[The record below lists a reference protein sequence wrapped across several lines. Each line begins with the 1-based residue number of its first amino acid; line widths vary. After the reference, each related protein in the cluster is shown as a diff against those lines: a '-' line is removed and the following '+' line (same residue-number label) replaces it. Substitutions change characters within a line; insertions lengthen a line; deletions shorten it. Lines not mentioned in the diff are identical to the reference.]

1 MHYPLKPFTAT
12 PTTPT
17 SKILSSIM
25 RDFRYLYLSFLIW
38 SLGLPVQAQLADS
51 CKFVIRGA
59 VYDQTTKSP
68 LAFATVQLE
77 GQTEGA
83 YTAEDGSFSIS
94 GLCEKEYDLK
104 VSYIGYKTVVHHH
117 DFHHPFLEILLVP
130 KETLLESV
138 VVEAERN
145 GSSLQTTTATT
156 LSGQELEAVK
166 TESFGEAVS
175 QISGV
180 NTISTGQNVSKPII
194 HGLHSNRILV
204 INNGLRH
211 EFQNWGID
219 HAPELDPAA
228 VDKIEVIKGA
238 ATVRFGPD
246 ALGGVILTTPSHLE
260 LNTPLQGNIGL
271 TGKSNGQSGEVS
283 AELRKGFKWLSLLG
297 GGSYVKQGD
306 LQAPNYLLS
315 NTGKEEQSYY
325 GGFRLH
331 PLPELDIEGYYSH
344 YDQNLGILL
353 GSTFSNLDDL
363 SRSITAD
370 TPFYTGPFTYDIEQP
385 RQDIAHDLVKAKA
398 KYTGTNQSFD
408 VQYGYQINRRKEFGV
423 RRGDAPNINLELVTQ
438 SLDANWIHPALGPI
452 SGRLGIQWQEQAN
465 DNLPGTNTVP
475 FIPNFDSERYGI
487 FLIESLEQGD
497 NTYELGLRYD
507 DMSADI
513 TGREPNNTIYRNTI
527 EYRNFTTSIGYK
539 RQLNKESSF
548 RTNFGTAWRP
558 PNVAELYRFGQH
570 SFFIEYGLWRYT
582 INDRFDVVST
592 SEGIL
597 TEEDRAVR
605 SEVGYKWINTFEIDR
620 KGFQLEATAYVNYIE
635 NFIFSK
641 PAGLTRTARGFFVY
655 FIYDQTDAL
664 FWGVDISSRLKHS
677 PKFSS
682 DIKGSYLWSKQLNPD
697 DFFVGQ
703 PPANLSYDLS
713 YTPEWKGVDNTRFTL
728 QLNYTFEQFQHPRL
742 LTIDE
747 FLNAFQTDV
756 NLFVEDASDFDIL
769 APPPAYFLANASWE
783 SSWKNLRWRFQVK
796 NIFNTSYRNYT
807 DRLRYFADD
816 LGRNLILSLAYK
828 F

>member
-1 MHYPLKPFTAT
+1 MYLSL
-12 PTTPT
+12 TTPT
-17 SKILSSIM
+17 SKIQSNIM
-25 RDFRYLYLSFLIW
+25 RDFRYLYLSILLWCI
-38 SLGLPVQAQLADS
+38 GLPVRAQQADS
-51 CKFVIRGA
+51 CQFVIQG
-59 VYDQTTKSP
+59 VVFDQTTKEP

-77 GQTEGA
+77 GFSEGT
-83 YTAEDGSFSIS
+83 YTAEDGSFKIS
-94 GLCEKEYDLK
+94 GLCEKEYDLQ
-104 VSYIGYKTVVHHH
+104 VSYIGYKTAVHHH
-117 DFHHPFLEILLVP
+117 DFHHPSLEILLVP

-145 GSSLQTTTATT
+145 GSSLQTTTAAT
-156 LSGQELEAVK
+156 LSGQALEAVK

-175 QISGV
+175 QIAGV

-194 HGLHSNRILV
+194 HGLHSNRILL

-246 ALGGVILTTPSHLE
+246 ALGGVILTSPSHLE
-260 LNTPLQGNIGL
+260 LNTPLQGNINL
-271 TGKSNGQSGEVS
+271 TGKSNGQSGEGS
-283 AELRKGFKWLSLLG
+283 AELRKGFKWLSLMG

-306 LQAPNYLLS
+306 LHSPNYLLS

-344 YDQNLGILL
+344 FEQDLGILF
-353 GSTFSNLDDL
+353 GSTFGNLEDL

-370 TPFYTGPFTYDIEQP
+370 TPFLTGPFTYDIAQP
-385 RQDIAHDLVKAKA
+385 RQEIAHDLVKAKA
-398 KYTGTNQSFD
+398 KYTGNNQSFD

-423 RRGDAPNINLELVTQ
+423 RRGDAPNINLELVTH
-438 SLDANWIHPALGPI
+438 SLDANWLHPSIGPL
-452 SGRLGIQWQEQAN
+452 SGRLGFQWQEQAN

-487 FLIESLEQGD
+487 FLIESIEKGR
-497 NTYELGLRYD
+497 NTYELGIRYD
-507 DMSADI
+507 NMSADI

-527 EYRNFTTSIGYK
+527 EFKNITTSIGYK
-539 RQLNKESSF
+539 RKLNKTLSF

-582 INDRFDVVST
+582 IDDRFDSVST

-597 TEEDRAVR
+597 TEEDRAVP
-605 SEVGYKWINTFEIDR
+605 SEVGYKWINTFELDR

-635 NFIFSK
+635 HFIYSK
-641 PAGLTRTARGFFVY
+641 PGGLTRTPRGFFVY
-655 FIYDQTDAL
+655 YLYDQTDAL
-664 FWGVDISSRLKHS
+664 FWGIDVSSRITHS
-677 PKFSS
+677 PLFTSN
-682 DIKGSYLWSKQLNPD
+682 IKGSYLWSKQLNTD

-703 PPANLSYDLS
+703 PPANLSYDFS
-713 YTPEWKGVDNTRFTL
+713 FTPEWKGMSNTRFML
-728 QLNYTFEQFQHPRL
+728 QLNYTFEQFQHPRIL
-742 LTIDE
+742 SVDE
-747 FLNAFQTDV
+747 FINAYQTDLD
-756 NLFVEDASDFDIL
+756 LFVENAADFDIL
-769 APPPAYFLANASWE
+769 APPPGYFLANASWE
-783 SSWKNLRWRFQVK
+783 SSWKQLKWRFQVK
-796 NIFNTSYRNYT
+796 NIFNVSYRNYT

-816 LGRNLILSLAYK
+816 LGRNFILTLTYQ

>member
-1 MHYPLKPFTAT
+1 
-12 PTTPT
+12 
-17 SKILSSIM
+17 M
-25 RDFRYLYLSFLIW
+25 RDFGYVYLSILLW
-38 SLGLPVQAQLADS
+38 GLSLPVQAQVADS
-51 CKFVIRGA
+51 CQFTIQGA
-59 VYDQTTKSP
+59 VYDQTTKQP
-68 LAFATVQLE
+68 LAFATIQLE
-77 GQTEGA
+77 GLAEGA
-83 YTAEDGSFSIS
+83 FTAEDGSFSLT
-94 GLCEKEYDLK
+94 GLCKKEYDLK

-145 GSSLQTTTATT
+145 GSSLQTTTAAT

-166 TESFGEAVS
+166 TESFGDAVS
-175 QISGV
+175 QITGV
-180 NTISTGQNVSKPII
+180 NTISTGQNVAKPMI

-228 VDKIEVIKGA
+228 VDRIEVIKGA

-271 TGKSNGQSGEVS
+271 TGKSNGQSGEAS
-283 AELRKGFKWLSLLG
+283 AEVRKGFKWLSLLG

-306 LQAPNYLLS
+306 LRAPNYLLS

-331 PLPELDIEGYYSH
+331 PLPELDIEGFYSH
-344 YDQNLGILL
+344 FDQNLGILQ
-353 GSTFSNLDDL
+353 GSTFGNLDDL
-363 SRSITAD
+363 TRAITAD
-370 TPFYTGPFTYDIEQP
+370 TPFYTSPFTYDIDQP
-385 RQDIAHDLVKAKA
+385 RQEIAHDLAKAKA
-398 KYTGTNQSFD
+398 KYTGKNQSFD

-423 RRGDAPNINLELVTQ
+423 RRGEAPNINLELVTH
-438 SLDANWIHPALGPI
+438 SVDANWIHPSIGPI
-452 SGRLGIQWQEQAN
+452 SGRLGVQWQEQAN

-487 FLIESLEQGD
+487 FLIESLEQGE
-497 NTYELGLRYD
+497 NIYELGIRYD
-507 DMSADI
+507 DMRADI

-527 EYRNFTTSIGYK
+527 EYKNFTASIGYK
-539 RQLNKESSF
+539 RKFNDDITF
-548 RTNFGTAWRP
+548 RSNFGTAWRP

-582 INDRFDVVST
+582 IDDRFDVVST
-592 SEGIL
+592 SGGIQ
-597 TEEDRAVR
+597 TEEDRAVP
-605 SEVGYKWINTFEIDR
+605 SEVGYKWINTFEINR
-620 KGFQLEATAYVNYIE
+620 KDFQLEATAYVNYIE

-655 FIYDQTDAL
+655 YIYDQTDAL
-664 FWGVDISSRLKHS
+664 FWGLDISSRITHNRFFTS
-677 PKFSS
+677 N
-682 DIKGSYLWSKQLNPD
+682 IKGSYLWSKQLNPD

-703 PPANLSYDLS
+703 PPANLSYELS
-713 YTPEWKGVDNTRFTL
+713 YAPSWKGINDTRFTL
-728 QLNYTFEQFQHPRL
+728 GLNYTFEQFQHPR
-742 LTIDE
+742 IISVED
-747 FLNAFQTDV
+747 FLNAYQTDV
-756 NLFVEDASDFDIL
+756 DLFVDRAADFDIL
-769 APPPAYFLANASWE
+769 DPPPGFLLVNASWE
-783 SSWKNLRWRFQVK
+783 SNWKQLGWRFQVR
-796 NIFNTSYRNYT
+796 NALNTSYRNYT

-816 LGRNLILSLAYK
+816 LGRNFILSLSYT

>member
-1 MHYPLKPFTAT
+1 
-12 PTTPT
+12 
-17 SKILSSIM
+17 M
-25 RDFRYLYLSFLIW
+25 RDFRYLFLSTIL
-38 SLGLPVQAQLADS
+38 SCLGLSLEAQLADS
-51 CKFVIRGA
+51 CQFTIQGA
-59 VYDQTTKSP
+59 VYDQTTKLP
-68 LAFATVQLE
+68 LAFATIQLE
-77 GQTEGA
+77 GLSEGA
-83 YTAEDGSFSIS
+83 FTEEDGSFSIT
-94 GLCEKEYDLK
+94 GLCEKEYDLQ

-145 GSSLQTTTATT
+145 GSNLRTTTSAT
-156 LSGQELEAVK
+156 LSGQQLEAVK
-166 TESFGEAVS
+166 TESFGDAVS
-175 QISGV
+175 QIAGV
-180 NTISTGQNVSKPII
+180 NTISTGQNVAKPMI

-228 VDKIEVIKGA
+228 VDRIEVIKGA

-260 LNTPLQGNIGL
+260 LNTPLQGNVGL
-271 TGKSNGQSGEVS
+271 TGKSNGQSGEAS

-331 PLPELDIEGYYSH
+331 PLPELDIEGFYSH
-344 YDQNLGILL
+344 FDQNLGILQ
-353 GSTFSNLDDL
+353 GSTFGNLDDL
-363 SRSITAD
+363 TRSITAD
-370 TPFYTGPFTYDIEQP
+370 TPFYTTPFTYDIEQP
-385 RQDIAHDLVKAKA
+385 RQEIAHDLVKAKA
-398 KYTGTNQSFD
+398 KYTGKSQSFD

-423 RRGDAPNINLELVTQ
+423 RRGEAPNINLELVTH
-438 SLDANWIHPALGPI
+438 SVDANWIHPSIGPI
-452 SGRLGIQWQEQAN
+452 SGRLGVQWQEQAN

-487 FLIESLEQGD
+487 FLIESLEQGG
-497 NTYELGLRYD
+497 NTYELGIRYD
-507 DMSADI
+507 DMRADI

-527 EYRNFTTSIGYK
+527 EYKNFTASLGYK
-539 RQLNKESSF
+539 RQINKGMSF

-582 INDRFDVVST
+582 IDDRFDVVST
-592 SEGIL
+592 SAGIQ
-597 TEEDRAVR
+597 TEEDRPVP
-605 SEVGYKWINTFEIDR
+605 SEVGYKWINTFEVNR
-620 KGFQLEATAYVNYIE
+620 KGFQFEATAYLNYIE
-635 NFIFSK
+635 NYIFSK
-641 PAGLTRTARGFFVY
+641 PAGLTRTARGFFLY
-655 FIYDQTDAL
+655 YIYDQTDAL
-664 FWGVDISSRLKHS
+664 FWGVDISSRITHTKLL
-677 PKFSS
+677 SS
-682 DIKGSYLWSKQLNPD
+682 DIKGSYLWSKQLASN

-713 YTPEWKGVDNTRFTL
+713 YTPSWKGMGETRFTF
-728 QLNYTFEQFQHPRL
+728 QLNYTFEQFQHPRII
-742 LTIDE
+742 TVEE

-756 NLFVEDASDFDIL
+756 DLFVDDASDFDIL
-769 APPPAYFLANASWE
+769 APPPGYFLANAAWE
-783 SSWKNLRWRFQVK
+783 SSWKELQWRLQVR

-816 LGRNLILSLAYK
+816 LGRNIVLSLSYK